1 MKKPT
6 SVFSALI
13 SSISLDLT
21 AVLAT
26 LEARAD
32 LPEAGDVLDLGLL
45 VDEPIGLYA
54 NGQLV
59 AKGTVIISDD
69 HFALQ
74 ITELAGAQSPA
85 QEEAA

>member
-1 MKKPT
+1 MRKAT
-6 SVFSALI
+6 SAFSALI
-13 SSISLDLT
+13 SSISLDIT

-45 VDEPIGLYA
+45 VDEPIGLFA

-59 AKGTVIISDD
+59 AMGTVIISDD

-74 ITELAGAQSPA
+74 ITELAGAPA
-85 QEEAA
+85 AAQQEAA